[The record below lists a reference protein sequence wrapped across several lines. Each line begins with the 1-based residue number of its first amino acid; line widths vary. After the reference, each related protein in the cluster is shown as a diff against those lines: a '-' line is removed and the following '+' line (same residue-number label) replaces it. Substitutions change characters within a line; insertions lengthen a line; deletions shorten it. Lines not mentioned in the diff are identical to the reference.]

1 MNNPVLV
8 IGLGEIGRPLLELI
22 SRRYAAIGIDIE
34 PSPLNGACH
43 IVHICYPFQIDDFI
57 GETVRYMQRFQ
68 PALTIINSS
77 VPPGTTR
84 AVYRATGAP
93 LVYSPVRGKHARMAQ
108 DLLAYTKFVGG
119 LLPLWSDG
127 AAQHFASLGMRT
139 HILPS
144 PEAAELAK
152 LAETTYFAL
161 LVAWAQEVE
170 RYCDVLSLDYDT
182 VVPMFEEIG
191 YLPPVRY
198 LPGVIGG
205 HCLMPNIKLLK
216 LVFHSDLL
224 DAIEHSNALKK
235 EREAQQN
242 PAAPLGVGGS
252 QCTGQTGG

>member
-1 MNNPVLV
+1 MSHPILV
-8 IGLGEIGRPLLELI
+8 IGLGEIGRPLLTLI
-22 SRRYAAIGIDIE
+22 RKHYDAAGIDVQ
-34 PSPLNGACH
+34 PATFQDPCQ
-43 IVHICYPFQIDDFI
+43 VMHICYPFQIDDFA
-57 GETVRYMQRFQ
+57 GETTRYIKRYK
-68 PALTIINSS
+68 PELTIINSS

-84 AVYRATGAP
+84 AIFRATGTP

-108 DLLAYTKFVGG
+108 DLLTYTKFVAG
-119 LLPLWSDG
+119 LQPAWSRC
-127 AAQHFASLGMRT
+127 AADHFASLGMRT
-139 HILPS
+139 QILPS

-170 RYCDVLSLDYDT
+170 RYCDALSLDYDT
-182 VVPMFEEIG
+182 VTPMFEEIG

-198 LPGVIGG
+198 FPGVIGG

-216 LVFHSDLL
+216 HVFHSDLL

-242 PAAPLGVGGS
+242 HAAQLGVSES
-252 QCTGQTGG
+252 QCTGPTEG